1 MASELQTVVVEHPNS
16 RPCARDCRFA
26 DPRAVELAVL
36 VQRDCRRGFFIP
48 ARRSVRPMAD
58 ASCPVSEQENVRVGQ
73 TLAGSAGSTP
83 AMTRWGFVGRWRP
96 RGGGGPA
103 TPGGRPPLSSPGWGG
118 GRRHRPNPP
127 PPLN

>member
-26 DPRAVELAVL
+26 DPRAVEVAVL

-48 ARRSVRPMAD
+48 ARRSVRLMAD

-73 TLAGSAGSTP
+73 TLAGSAVAAAT
-83 AMTRWGFVGRWRP
+83 MTGWCLVHWCRRWC
-96 RGGGGPA
+96 GGGIAGVSPA
-103 TPGGRPPLSSPGWGG
+103 WSTLVMGTRN
-118 GRRHRPNPP
+118 R
-127 PPLN
+127 

>member
-26 DPRAVELAVL
+26 DPRAVEVAVL

-83 AMTRWGFVGRWRP
+83 PMTRVGLWASLRAPWC
-96 RGGGGPA
+96 RGEPSLGA
-103 TPGGRPPLSSPGWGG
+103 TLSP
-118 GRRHRPNPP
+118 HRV
-127 PPLN
+127 